1 MKPSRA
7 KHWRTCHTQR
17 HSQNSLTLID
27 YVRYL
32 LTVVSKGMKGT
43 PDKACKY
50 RTNVQRPNVSR
61 NQCLDCL
68 DTEFGIYSKDSVC
81 LETTFLTALLKLE
94 RMKETKMS

>member
-7 KHWRTCHTQR
+7 KHWRTCHTQS
-17 HSQNSLTLID
+17 HSQNPLTLID
-27 YVRYL
+27 YVRCL
-32 LTVVSKGMKGT
+32 LTMISKVIKGT

-68 DTEFGIYSKDSVC
+68 GIEFGICSEHPVC

-94 RMKETKMS
+94 RMKETQMS